1 MKAKDFLTKDECRRL
16 VEAIDRAERETSG
29 EIRIHIESHCEDD
42 PKERALR
49 TFRIL
54 NMSRT
59 AERNGVLIYVA
70 SHSHKFAVIGDRGI
84 NAKVPAGFWKDVVA
98 AIGENFSKGLYAEG
112 LLEAVEM
119 TGRKLKA
126 YFPYSKDDVNE
137 LPNDISFNDDD
148 AEDDAKV

>member
-1 MKAKDFLTKDECRRL
+1 MKAKDFLTKDECTRL
-16 VEAIDRAERETSG
+16 IEAIDRAERETSG

-70 SHSHKFAVIGDRGI
+70 SLSHKFAVIGDRGI
-84 NAKVPAGFWKDVVA
+84 NAKVPAGFWKDVA
-98 AIGENFSKGLYAEG
+98 AVIGENFSKGLYAEG
-112 LLEAVEM
+112 LGEAVEM

>member
-70 SHSHKFAVIGDRGI
+70 SLSHKFAVIGDRGI
-84 NAKVPAGFWKDVVA
+84 NAKVPAGFWKDEVA
-98 AIGENFSKGLYAEG
+98 AIGANFSKGLYAEG

>member
-70 SHSHKFAVIGDRGI
+70 SLSHKFAVIGDRGI

>member
-70 SHSHKFAVIGDRGI
+70 SLSHKFAVIGDRGI

-98 AIGENFSKGLYAEG
+98 AIGANFSKGLYAEG

>member
-70 SHSHKFAVIGDRGI
+70 SLSHKFAVIGDRGI

-98 AIGENFSKGLYAEG
+98 AIGANFSKGLYAEG

-137 LPNDISFNDDD
+137 LPNDLSFNDDD

>member
-98 AIGENFSKGLYAEG
+98 AIGANFSKGLYAEG

>member
-70 SHSHKFAVIGDRGI
+70 SLSHKFAVIGDRGI

-98 AIGENFSKGLYAEG
+98 AIGANFSKGLYAEG

-119 TGRKLKA
+119 TGRKLKE

>member
-70 SHSHKFAVIGDRGI
+70 SLSHKFAVIGDRGI

-98 AIGENFSKGLYAEG
+98 AIGANFSKGLYAEG

-119 TGRKLKA
+119 TGRKLKE

-148 AEDDAKV
+148 AEDDAKI

>member
-84 NAKVPAGFWKDVVA
+84 NAKVPAGFWKEVVA

>member
-1 MKAKDFLTKDECRRL
+1 MRAKDFLTKDECRRL

-70 SHSHKFAVIGDRGI
+70 SLSHKFAVIGDRGI

-98 AIGENFSKGLYAEG
+98 AIGANFSKGLYAEG